1 MGKKTRLITMTN
13 KNGMEACI
21 TNYGAR
27 VLSLCVPDKNGKPT
41 DVVLGFD
48 ISSPGQKYHG
58 HVAYTFSIR
67 QK

>member
-27 VLSLCVPDKNGKPT
+27 VVSLCVPDKNGKPT

-48 ISSPGQKYHG
+48 ISTGQKYHG

>member
-1 MGKKTRLITMTN
+1 MGKKTRLITLTN
-13 KNGMEACI
+13 KNVMEACI

-48 ISSPGQKYHG
+48 ISSPGRNIM
-58 HVAYTFSIR
+58 ATWLTRFP
-67 QK
+67 